1 MGICEGVAGVC
12 GRFSDLHAHENGVT
26 RQLSPVDLLC
36 RPLVFRY
43 PPEDFSY
50 RTIRRIRRCRG
61 GQRRTELR

>member
-50 RTIRRIRRCRG
+50 
-61 GQRRTELR
+61 